1 MAIIIIRTIIIYL
14 ALLVT
19 MRVLGKRQLG
29 ELELSEFVV
38 AALIADL
45 ASHPLQDLG
54 IPMINGLVP
63 IFTLFCCEVLITG
76 LSLKSIRLRGFL
88 FGKPSFLIVRGKIDQ
103 AEMRKSRFT
112 SEELMQELRSKSCTD
127 ISSVE
132 YGILETDGTLNVILF
147 PAERPATAGQLGIST
162 SDGGYPSIVINDG
175 RVIDTNL
182 RKLGLDRN
190 WLSAELKRQG
200 RGSEKDIF
208 LMTVNQS
215 RKVYISVK
223 EAVQW
228 KNRLSLTTEASEQIF
243 CCPAGAMTVRAMTG
257 AAWSSRCGT
266 RGTRSFP
273 RNSTAAAE

>member
-112 SEELMQELRSKSCTD
+112 SEELMQELRKKLGMSIIMITHDLGVVASMCEK
-127 ISSVE
+127 IVMYAGHIVE
-132 YGILETDGTLNVILF
+132 YGTTDEIFYQPGHEYTCLLY
-147 PAERPATAGQLGIST
+147 T
-162 SDGGYPSIVINDG
+162 SPS
-175 RVIDTNL
+175 
-182 RKLGLDRN
+182 
-190 WLSAELKRQG
+190 
-200 RGSEKDIF
+200 
-208 LMTVNQS
+208 
-215 RKVYISVK
+215 
-223 EAVQW
+223 
-228 KNRLSLTTEASEQIF
+228 
-243 CCPAGAMTVRAMTG
+243 
-257 AAWSSRCGT
+257 
-266 RGTRSFP
+266 P
-273 RNSTAAAE
+273 RD

>member
-112 SEELMQELRSKSCTD
+112 SEELMQELRKKLGMSIIMITHDLGVVASMCEK
-127 ISSVE
+127 IAVMYAGHIVE
-132 YGILETDGTLNVILF
+132 YGTTDEIFYQPGHEYTKGLINSIPKLNTEVRERLVPIEGTPVDLLN
-147 PAERPATAGQLGIST
+147 P
-162 SDGGYPSIVINDG
+162 
-175 RVIDTNL
+175 
-182 RKLGLDRN
+182 
-190 WLSAELKRQG
+190 
-200 RGSEKDIF
+200 
-208 LMTVNQS
+208 
-215 RKVYISVK
+215 
-223 EAVQW
+223 
-228 KNRLSLTTEASEQIF
+228 
-243 CCPAGAMTVRAMTG
+243 PAGCPFAPRCKNCMKICLSKMPPRTELSDTHYTYCWLQQK
-257 AAWSSRCGT
+257 AAFEKGEK
-266 RGTRSFP
+266 
-273 RNSTAAAE
+273 AE